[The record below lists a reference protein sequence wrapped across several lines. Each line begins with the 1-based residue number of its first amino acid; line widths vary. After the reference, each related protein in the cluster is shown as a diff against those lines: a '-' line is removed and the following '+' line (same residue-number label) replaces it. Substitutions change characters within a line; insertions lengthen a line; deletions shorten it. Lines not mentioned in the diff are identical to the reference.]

1 MHQKLEK
8 FQTIFLIA
16 GIGFFLISFIGMGL
30 APWTTLKS
38 LRPPEGAQPYT
49 DLEKLGR
56 QIYME
61 EGCWHCHTQF
71 VRPVAN
77 EPLRYGPVSTANEY
91 MYEIPQ
97 LFGTRRVGPDL
108 AREAGKRSDDWQYAH
123 LYNPQ
128 STVPWSVMPGFP
140 WLFEKK
146 DGKIVPTQKA
156 KALVAYLQSLGRAQL
171 PTMRA
176 QDSVYQAR
184 FTVGTPPMKT
194 VELVQRGAELFQ
206 RECSGCHG
214 PTGDGNGTAKPFLLP
229 PAQNLKTSH
238 PTPWYVYKILHLGR
252 PGSSMPHFRQYSEQ
266 DLWALA
272 FYVESLYEEPPIP
285 QDAPIE
291 TAELLELGKQK
302 YAMLC
307 SSCHGPKGRGD
318 GVVAR
323 SLKPSPADFIGLR
336 PSPVRVVEVLNN
348 GVPGTAMVA
357 FPQLTPQE
365 KWALAYY
372 IWQLIRKSPSTPTPG
387 VATATAPAPTSATP
401 LTNLEA
407 LTPPPPTEDLLARG
421 KELFNST
428 CSTCHGAEGTG
439 KGPASA
445 SLQPPPAN
453 FTDQTWKHGGTIKEI
468 FRTITQGSPGTAM
481 APYAHLPE
489 NDRWALAYYVKS
501 FSDTKL
507 RAMVK

>member
-1 MHQKLEK
+1 MHGKLEK

-16 GIGFFLISFIGMGL
+16 GIGFFLISFLGMGL
-30 APWTTLKS
+30 APWTTLKN
-38 LRPPEGAQPYT
+38 LRPPEGIKPYS
-49 DLEKLGR
+49 DLEALGR
-56 QIYME
+56 QIYMQ

-108 AREAGKRSDDWQYAH
+108 AREAGKRTDDWHFAH

-128 STVPWSVMPGFP
+128 STVPWSVMPGFS
-140 WLFEKK
+140 WLFEEK
-146 DGKIVPTQKA
+146 DGQIVPTERA
-156 KALVAYLQSLGRAQL
+156 KALVAYLQSLGRDQL
-171 PTMRA
+171 PVMRA
-176 QDSVYQAR
+176 QDSVYQAH
-184 FTVGTPPMKT
+184 FTVGIPPMRT

-206 RECSGCHG
+206 RECIDCHG
-214 PTGDGNGTAKPFLLP
+214 LTGDGNGTAKPFLLP
-229 PAQNLKTSH
+229 PAQNFKTSH

-252 PGSSMPHFRQYSEQ
+252 PGSSMPNFRQYPEQ

-285 QDAPIE
+285 EDAPIE

-302 YAMLC
+302 YTALC
-307 SSCHGPKGRGD
+307 SSCHGPQGRGD
-318 GVVAR
+318 GVAAKA
-323 SLKPSPADFIGLR
+323 LKPSPADFIGLR

-357 FPQLTPQE
+357 FPQLSAEE

-372 IWQLIRKSPSTPTPG
+372 IRQLIKKTPSTPSPVAVSQVPPSTSTP
-387 VATATAPAPTSATP
+387 T
-401 LTNLEA
+401 LNLET
-407 LTPPPPTEDLLARG
+407 LTPPPADETLLSRG

-428 CSTCHGAEGTG
+428 CYTCHGLEGNG

-445 SLQPPPAN
+445 SLQPPPAD
-453 FTDQTWKHGGTIKEI
+453 FTDQNWKFGGTIKEI
-468 FRTITQGSPGTAM
+468 FKTITLGSPGTAM

-489 NDRWALAYYVKS
+489 KDRWALAYYVKS
-501 FSDTKL
+501 FSDTQL